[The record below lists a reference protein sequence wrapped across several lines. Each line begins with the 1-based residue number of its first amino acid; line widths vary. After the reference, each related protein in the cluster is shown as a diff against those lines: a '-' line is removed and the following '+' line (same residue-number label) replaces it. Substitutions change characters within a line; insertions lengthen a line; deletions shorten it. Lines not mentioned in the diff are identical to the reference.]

1 MPEEIGM
8 GTRGSMGVVS
18 GDYRRSSE
26 RSAYVCGAK
35 WECAYGWREF
45 ASLCFLCA
53 HVEGS
58 EVSRNLTSID
68 VIVLCAC
75 VLGNMCVSE

>member
-1 MPEEIGM
+1 MHEEIGK
-8 GTRGSMGVVS
+8 GTRCFKGVFS
-18 GDYRRSSE
+18 GDYRISSE

-53 HVEGS
+53 HVERG
-58 EVSRNLTSID
+58 EVSRNLTLSD

-75 VLGNMCVSE
+75 VQGNMCVSE